1 MAPGRPFAWG
11 LITNL
16 VGLGVTLHGTR
27 PRLAAT
33 ARRSPAGGAR
43 GLDMPPSPRDAFSM
57 PASSS
62 RVRAI
67 LELVS
72 ELDEA
77 ERDELRDEI
86 DIAETLSPTEWEHAW
101 DGELSN

>member
-1 MAPGRPFAWG
+1 
-11 LITNL
+11 
-16 VGLGVTLHGTR
+16 
-27 PRLAAT
+27 
-33 ARRSPAGGAR
+33 
-43 GLDMPPSPRDAFSM
+43 M